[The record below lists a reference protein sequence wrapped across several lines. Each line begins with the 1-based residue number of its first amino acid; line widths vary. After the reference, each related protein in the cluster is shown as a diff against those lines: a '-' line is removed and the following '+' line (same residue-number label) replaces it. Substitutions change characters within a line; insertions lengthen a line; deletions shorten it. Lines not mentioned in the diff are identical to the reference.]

1 MIFGKDTLTKRPKEK
16 VIIVK
21 RGETPINITVFT
33 DSLKKDV
40 QINPSYSLMYYVCI
54 HPNWNFKSGSFL
66 DGLSKRKY
74 TYPKK
79 VFVKLNDTIS
89 SYAKRNRL
97 SSFLFTKN
105 SNMLKI
111 TPLKIVADFNPSI
124 ELSYE
129 RRTGKHFS
137 TQLIASYLIPV
148 GLAQLAYDYDA
159 FKPNN
164 KGFRIALEE
173 KYYTLGSAPAGPY
186 WALELDYLKN
196 KYRDRA
202 YFGDK
207 FPYSDSLKPYRNYA
221 DSFGIKRQTFNINL
235 KFGCQFVRK
244 HITVDA
250 YVGLGIR
257 YRDVTHFDRINPEDE
272 MESPRHPN
280 VPYNLSREGKYWTV
294 SVPLNVRVGWAF

>member
-1 MIFGKDTLTKRPKEK
+1 MRLLHKSTTFRTQTISLLLLKSKRISILLFVICFSLSSCFSILNSPRKSIEIHTKQPTSVIFGKDTLTKRPKEK

-40 QINPSYSLMYYVCI
+40 QINPSYSLMYYVSI

-111 TPLKIVADFNPSI
+111 TLLKIVADFNPSI

-148 GLAQLAYDYDA
+148 GLAHLCFQ
-159 FKPNN
+159 KT
-164 KGFRIALEE
+164 LEH
-173 KYYTLGSAPAGPY
+173 L
-186 WALELDYLKN
+186 
-196 KYRDRA
+196 
-202 YFGDK
+202 
-207 FPYSDSLKPYRNYA
+207 
-221 DSFGIKRQTFNINL
+221 
-235 KFGCQFVRK
+235 
-244 HITVDA
+244 
-250 YVGLGIR
+250 
-257 YRDVTHFDRINPEDE
+257 
-272 MESPRHPN
+272 
-280 VPYNLSREGKYWTV
+280 YNQYM
-294 SVPLNVRVGWAF
+294 